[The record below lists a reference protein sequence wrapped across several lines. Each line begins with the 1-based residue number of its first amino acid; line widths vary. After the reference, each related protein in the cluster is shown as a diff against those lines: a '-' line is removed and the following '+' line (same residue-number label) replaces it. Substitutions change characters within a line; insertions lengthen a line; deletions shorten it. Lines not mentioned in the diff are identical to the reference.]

1 MRRTA
6 KENRRLSFPIR
17 FAKLA
22 LAVIALILFCLATYT
37 GAYFL
42 FKWYY
47 NAREL
52 NWSDYYVHL
61 AIWGLGVLLFAITA
75 LLVNVISRPKQ
86 MIVWNEM
93 LSAFR
98 RIAKGDF
105 NVVIDQEGKYHG
117 QIGEFVDSINEMT
130 QELKQVEQLRQ
141 QFISNV
147 SHEIQSP
154 LTSIRGFASMLQR
167 EDLTL
172 EEQRRYLSIIENE
185 TVRLSKL
192 SDNLM
197 KLTTLESDQVE
208 WDIAPFRLDMQLTEV
223 VLCCEPQWNAKE
235 LEIELELAEATIHGN
250 SELLSQVWLNLLHNA
265 IKFTPSH
272 GTIGI
277 KLAQS
282 KETMTVLVSDSGIGI
297 PPEDQ
302 RRVFER
308 FYKGDKQRTRT
319 TEGNGLGLSI
329 VRRIVELHQGSVR
342 VRSAPGEGTTFEV
355 ELPVVPSL
363 PQAPDPTCL
372 Q

>member
-1 MRRTA
+1 
-6 KENRRLSFPIR
+6 
-17 FAKLA
+17 
-22 LAVIALILFCLATYT
+22 
-37 GAYFL
+37 
-42 FKWYY
+42 
-47 NAREL
+47 
-52 NWSDYYVHL
+52 
-61 AIWGLGVLLFAITA
+61 
-75 LLVNVISRPKQ
+75 
-86 MIVWNEM
+86 
-93 LSAFR
+93 
-98 RIAKGDF
+98 
-105 NVVIDQEGKYHG
+105 
-117 QIGEFVDSINEMT
+117 
-130 QELKQVEQLRQ
+130 
-141 QFISNV
+141 
-147 SHEIQSP
+147 
-154 LTSIRGFASMLQR
+154 
-167 EDLTL
+167 
-172 EEQRRYLSIIENE
+172 
-185 TVRLSKL
+185 
-192 SDNLM
+192 M

-208 WDIAPFRLDMQLTEV
+208 WDIAPFRLDTQLTEV

-265 IKFTPSH
+265 IKFTPPH

-363 PQAPDPTCL
+363 TQAPDPACL

>member
-1 MRRTA
+1 MMVA
-6 KENRRLSFPIR
+6 KGTMAF
-17 FAKLA
+17 
-22 LAVIALILFCLATYT
+22 VALILFCLATYT

-47 NAREL
+47 NIRGL

-61 AIWGLGVLLFAITA
+61 AIWGLGVLLFIITA

-98 RIAKGDF
+98 KIAKGDF

-167 EDLTL
+167 EDLTR

-197 KLTTLESDQVE
+197 KLTTLESEQAE
-208 WDIAPFRLDMQLTEV
+208 WDIAPFRLDTQLTDI
-223 VLCCEPQWNAKE
+223 VLSCEPQWTAKD
-235 LEIELELAEATIHGN
+235 LEIELELAETTIHGN
-250 SELLSQVWLNLLHNA
+250 IELLGQVWLNLLHNA
-265 IKFTPSH
+265 IKFTPSN

-277 KLAQS
+277 RLTKAEES
-282 KETMTVLVSDSGIGI
+282 ITVLVSDTGIGI

-302 RRVFER
+302 RRIFER
-308 FYKGDKQRTRT
+308 FFKGDKQRTRT
-319 TEGNGLGLSI
+319 TEGSGLGLSI
-329 VRRIVELHQGSVR
+329 VKRIVELHQGTVR

-355 ELPVVPSL
+355 ELPVLPSL
-363 PQAPDPTCL
+363 PRATESVCRDA
-372 Q
+372 